1 MKRSELYKS
10 FQLYDF
16 FVNRYSYTSFRLM
29 GGLSQEGEL
38 WLVSKDDPNYQVIRI
53 SNRSTE
59 SAIDESEKINT
70 IIDVCK
76 QRFYLKNVRFLDI
89 HVCQDEVYEEKYDT
103 SCIEIGFHSGID
115 LNEIYPGVY
124 DVIHETVDEE
134 NEIKRLLDSINS
146 RIRELKLKERKR
158 PIFYKF
164 LHNPIAVTVNLI
176 AVCTFMYLLTIRYSS
191 RYSDTATLVYLGA
204 DYKMFTLGL
213 GQYWRLLTCGLLHS
227 SLLHLFTNMFS
238 LLIIGAI
245 IEPRVGHLK
254 FLAIIVFGTLTA
266 SLTHGV
272 MSGNSLVVGL
282 SGGIYA
288 IFAYFIFYYLENKLI
303 DIRSLM
309 PTIVLNLCLNF
320 LPNVSWQAHL
330 GGAVCGIL
338 FYYIYKN
345 DRVNYAIAPVI
356 LLLIGGLFFKYYRD
370 AYIKPYYGGT
380 DMEVVQMIRDSGRK
394 EYADHIESE
403 LYKIYMSD

>member
-164 LHNPIAVTVNLI
+164 LHNPIAVTVTLI
-176 AVCTFMYLLTIRYSS
+176 AVCTFMYLLTFRYSS

-204 DYKMFTLGL
+204 DYKMF
-213 GQYWRLLTCGLLHS
+213 
-227 SLLHLFTNMFS
+227 N
-238 LLIIGAI
+238 
-245 IEPRVGHLK
+245 
-254 FLAIIVFGTLTA
+254 VFKSFCDFLTA
-266 SLTHGV
+266 
-272 MSGNSLVVGL
+272 
-282 SGGIYA
+282 
-288 IFAYFIFYYLENKLI
+288 
-303 DIRSLM
+303 R
-309 PTIVLNLCLNF
+309 NF
-320 LPNVSWQAHL
+320 SRTE
-330 GGAVCGIL
+330 I
-338 FYYIYKN
+338 
-345 DRVNYAIAPVI
+345 
-356 LLLIGGLFFKYYRD
+356 
-370 AYIKPYYGGT
+370 
-380 DMEVVQMIRDSGRK
+380 S
-394 EYADHIESE
+394 
-403 LYKIYMSD
+403 